1 MTRLYLFAKDN
12 CYFNGYYFL
21 LVSKHRPDML
31 DETMS
36 ATLTASE
43 GEAEGEADDD
53 DNTTIMPETAVPRYI
68 DGNQKYAIFY

>member
-1 MTRLYLFAKDN
+1 MGIIFCLYRI
-12 CYFNGYYFL
+12 
-21 LVSKHRPDML
+21 HRPDML

-53 DNTTIMPETAVPRYI
+53 DNTTIMPETAVPLYTDR
-68 DGNQKYAIFY
+68 NQKYAIFY

>member
-1 MTRLYLFAKDN
+1 
-12 CYFNGYYFL
+12 
-21 LVSKHRPDML
+21 ML
-31 DETMS
+31 DEIMS

-53 DNTTIMPETAVPRYI
+53 DNTTIMPETAVPHYI

>member
-1 MTRLYLFAKDN
+1 
-12 CYFNGYYFL
+12 
-21 LVSKHRPDML
+21 ML

-53 DNTTIMPETAVPRYI
+53 DNTTYHARNSCSTLY
-68 DGNQKYAIFY
+68 

>member
-1 MTRLYLFAKDN
+1 
-12 CYFNGYYFL
+12 
-21 LVSKHRPDML
+21 ML

-53 DNTTIMPETAVPRYI
+53 DNTTIMPETAVPLYTDR
-68 DGNQKYAIFY
+68 NQKYAIFY